1 MPVHLFIL
9 ALKLVK
15 SRRNILKTIK
25 KAATDLLRSNLFAT
39 IFAMGI
45 PTTYVCLRYV
55 FPRLKNTL
63 VGYFIVLA
71 SSFGFLFESR
81 SRWGEM
87 SIYEFAQYIEGFT
100 YSLYKRKYLPVIPHW
115 EKYVLMLAMGII
127 SYVYFSP
134 EPETDQATSRGKLD
148 FIMRQLVGGRT
159 IELK

>member
-1 MPVHLFIL
+1 MLVLR
-9 ALKLVK
+9 LVK
-15 SRRNILKTIK
+15 SRKNFLPTLKRAVKEFIK
-25 KAATDLLRSNLFAT
+25 SNLFAAV
-39 IFAMGI
+39 FAVSI
-45 PTTYVCLRYV
+45 PNIYT
-55 FPRLKNTL
+55 FLKYFGRFKTSN
-63 VGYFIVLA
+63 VGFFT
-71 SSFGFLFESR
+71 SFLFSFAILLESPN
-81 SRWGEM
+81 RWGEM
-87 SIYEFAQYIEGFT
+87 SLYVLAQWLEGFT